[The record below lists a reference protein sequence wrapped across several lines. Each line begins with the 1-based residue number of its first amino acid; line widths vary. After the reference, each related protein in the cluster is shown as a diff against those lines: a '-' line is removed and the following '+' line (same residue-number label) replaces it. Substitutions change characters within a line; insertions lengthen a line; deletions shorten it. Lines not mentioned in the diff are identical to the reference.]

1 MEKEQ
6 NSEEM
11 NTDPI
16 DENMIAEVCEK
27 VVTLVYATKQ
37 PDEPIEK
44 MSQSKEDI
52 YNQLLRKMD
61 TASFPMNQNER
72 RKNGYLRFLLA
83 ACIVLLC
90 VQTVYWFVVK
100 DNRKASPAIV
110 ELNVPNGITANVV
123 LPDGTIALLN
133 GGSKLTYPS
142 SFGNERQISLA
153 GEIFLDVVKDKEHPF
168 IVNTKNLTVKVL
180 GTRFGFAAYEGDA
193 HTVVT
198 LEEGSIEAFPG
209 DNSAGSTGIL
219 LEQNQ
224 QLILE
229 NQTREFTKRNVNAY
243 EYISWKD
250 GILIIRDQNLREIS
264 NMLERRFSVSITIL
278 SEDIAK
284 EHYVAQFKY
293 GENLEQILETLS
305 YKRSWTYT
313 KTKDG
318 ITIKKKI

>member
-11 NTDPI
+11 NTGPI
-16 DENMIAEVCEK
+16 DGNMIAEVCEK

-52 YNQLLRKMD
+52 YNRLLRKMD
-61 TASFPMNQNER
+61 TASFPINPNER

-83 ACIVLLC
+83 ACITLLC

-100 DNRKASPAIV
+100 DNSNASPAIV

-133 GGSKLTYPS
+133 GGSKLLYPS
-142 SFGNERQISLA
+142 SFGDERQISLA

-168 IVNTKNLTVKVL
+168 IVKTKNLTVKVL
-180 GTRFGFAAYEGDA
+180 GTRFGFAAYDDDA

-209 DNSAGSTGIL
+209 DNGVGSTGIL
-219 LEQNQ
+219 LESNQ

-229 NQTREFTKRNVNAY
+229 NQTSEFLRRNVNAY

-250 GILIIRDQNLREIS
+250 GILNFRNQTLREIS
-264 NMLERRFSVSITIL
+264 HILERRFSVSIAIQ
-278 SEDIAK
+278 SEEIAS
-284 EHYVAQFKY
+284 ENYVAQFKY
-293 GENLEQILETLS
+293 GENLEQILDALS
-305 YKRSWTYT
+305 YKRSWTYV
-313 KTKDG
+313 KKQDG
-318 ITIKKKI
+318 IKITKR